1 MHAQVHRSKASHH
14 PVATSWRLTFALL
27 ALGCASGCAGT
38 SGSTS
43 STAWAPGAPRDKTYS
58 RVLVVGVSASEDNR
72 CMFENFLA
80 DELTSPST
88 QVIQSC
94 NQATPVTPPTQE
106 SVARMV
112 AATGAD
118 AVLATRLVGTQAAVQ
133 NDGSRDDR
141 GGYYFKA
148 EGTADAVGPWGF
160 YDLPV
165 VYGQYEN
172 QPSLSLLEGQFSVS
186 SKFYSTQKAILVCS
200 ISTSVKDSDT
210 SDNAIASVAEAIAD
224 RLRSDGLVK

>member
-1 MHAQVHRSKASHH
+1 MNARIPRSKAISR
-14 PVATSWRLTFALL
+14 PAASLSRPALALL
-27 ALGCASGCAGT
+27 ALACAAGCAGT

-43 STAWAPGAPRDKTYS
+43 TWASGAPRDTYS

-72 CMFENFLA
+72 CMFEQFLA
-80 DELTSPST
+80 DQLTSPST

-118 AVLATRLVGTQAAVQ
+118 AVLATRLVGAQAAVQ

-141 GGYYFKA
+141 GGYYFKS
-148 EGTADAVGPWGF
+148 EGITDAVGPWGF

-172 QPSLSLLEGQFSVS
+172 QPALNLLEGGFTVS
-186 SKFYSTQKAILVCS
+186 SNFYSTQKAMLVCT
-200 ISTSVKDSDT
+200 ISTTVKDNDT
-210 SDNAIASVAEAIAD
+210 SDNAIAAMAEAIAD
-224 RLRSDGLVK
+224 RLRHDGLVK

>member
-1 MHAQVHRSKASHH
+1 MNARIRRSRVNSHPAASLSR
-14 PVATSWRLTFALL
+14 PAIALL
-27 ALGCASGCAGT
+27 VLACAAGCAGT

-43 STAWAPGAPRDKTYS
+43 TWASGAPRDTTYS

-72 CMFENFLA
+72 CMFEQFLA
-80 DELTSPST
+80 DQLTSPST

-112 AATGAD
+112 TATGAD
-118 AVLATRLVGTQAAVQ
+118 AVLATRLVGSQAAVQ

-141 GGYYFKA
+141 GGYYFKS
-148 EGTADAVGPWGF
+148 EGVTDAVGPWGF

-172 QPSLSLLEGQFSVS
+172 QPALTMLEGQFTVS
-186 SKFYSTQKAILVCS
+186 SNFYDTQKAMLVATL
-200 ISTSVKDSDT
+200 STTVKDNDT
-210 SDNAIASVAEAIAD
+210 SDNAIAAMAEAIAD
-224 RLRSDGLVK
+224 RLRHDGLVK

>member
-1 MHAQVHRSKASHH
+1 VLSACLV
-14 PVATSWRLTFALL
+14 T
-27 ALGCASGCAGT
+27 GCASG
-38 SGSTS
+38 GSS
-43 STAWAPGAPRDKTYS
+43 STNWASGAPRGNTYS
-58 RVLVVGVSASEDNR
+58 RVLVVGVTPSEDDR

-80 DELTSPST
+80 DQLTSPAT

-94 NQATPVTPPTQE
+94 DQATPVTPPTQE
-106 SVARMV
+106 SVAKMV

-118 AVLATRLVGTQAAVQ
+118 AVLATRLVGAQAAVQ

-172 QPSLSLLEGQFSVS
+172 EPALSVLEGQLTVS
-186 SKFYSTQKAILVCS
+186 SKFYATQSRSLVSTI
-200 ISTSVKDSDT
+200 TTTVKDMDT
-210 SDNAIASVAEAIAD
+210 SDNSIAAVAAAIAN
-224 RLRSDGLVK
+224 RLRSDHLVK

>member
-1 MHAQVHRSKASHH
+1 MNARIRRSKANSH
-14 PVATSWRLTFALL
+14 PSAPLLRPALALL
-27 ALGCASGCAGT
+27 AVACAAGCAGA
-38 SGSTS
+38 SGSS
-43 STAWAPGAPRDKTYS
+43 STWASGAPRGNTYS
-58 RVLVVGVSASEDNR
+58 RVLVVGVSASENNR
-72 CMFENFLA
+72 CMFEEFLA
-80 DELTSPST
+80 DQLTSPST

-94 NQATPVTPPTQE
+94 DQATPVTPPTQE

-118 AVLATRLVGTQAAVQ
+118 AVLATRLVGAQAAVQ

-148 EGTADAVGPWGF
+148 EGMTDAVGPWGF

-172 QPSLSLLEGQFSVS
+172 QPALKLLEGEFTVS
-186 SKFYSTQKAILVCS
+186 TNFYSTQKAMLVCTL
-200 ISTSVKDSDT
+200 STTIKDNDT
-210 SDNAIASVAEAIAD
+210 SDNAIASIAEAIAD
-224 RLRSDGLVK
+224 RVRHDGLVK

>member
-1 MHAQVHRSKASHH
+1 MNACIRRSRASNH
-14 PVATSWRLTFALL
+14 PASSLWGPSIALL
-27 ALGCASGCAGT
+27 ALACAAGCAGT
-38 SGSTS
+38 SGSTTS
-43 STAWAPGAPRDKTYS
+43 WASGAPRDGTYS

-112 AATGAD
+112 EATGAD
-118 AVLATRLVGTQAAVQ
+118 AVLATRFVGAQASVQ

-148 EGTADAVGPWGF
+148 EGTTNAVGPWGF

-172 QPSLSLLEGQFSVS
+172 QPSLSLLEGKLTVS
-186 SKFYSTQKAILVCS
+186 SKFYSTQKSMLVCTL
-200 ISTSVKDSDT
+200 STTVKDNDT
-210 SDNAIASVAEAIAD
+210 SDNAIASLAEAIAD

>member
-1 MHAQVHRSKASHH
+1 MYMRIRHSRTSNHRAASLWK
-14 PVATSWRLTFALL
+14 PAFALL
-27 ALGCASGCAGT
+27 ALACAAGCAGT

-43 STAWAPGAPRDKTYS
+43 STAWASGAPRGTTYS

-80 DELTSPST
+80 DQLTSPST

-94 NQATPVTPPTQE
+94 NQATPVTPPTRE

-118 AVLATRLVGTQAAVQ
+118 AVLATRFVGAQAAVQ

-141 GGYYFKA
+141 GGYYFKD
-148 EGTADAVGPWGF
+148 EGTTDAISPWGF

-172 QPSLSLLEGQFSVS
+172 QPSLSLLEGKLTVS
-186 SKFYSTQKAILVCS
+186 SKFYSTQKAMLVCT
-200 ISTSVKDSDT
+200 IATTVKDNDT
-210 SDNAIASVAEAIAD
+210 SDNAIASIAEAIAD
-224 RLRSDGLVK
+224 RLRRDGLVK

>member
-1 MHAQVHRSKASHH
+1 MHAHIRRSRPSPHRVAS
-14 PVATSWRLTFALL
+14 PWRPALALL
-27 ALGCASGCAGT
+27 ALACAAGCAGS

-43 STAWAPGAPRDKTYS
+43 NWASGAPRETTYS
-58 RVLVVGVSASEDNR
+58 RVLVVGVSDSEDNR

-80 DELTSPST
+80 DQLTSPST

-94 NQATPVTPPTQE
+94 DQARPVTPPTQE

-118 AVLATRLVGTQAAVQ
+118 AVLATRLVGAQATTQ
-133 NDGSRDDR
+133 NDGSRDNR

-148 EGTADAVGPWGF
+148 EGTTDAEGPWGF

-172 QPSLSLLEGQFSVS
+172 QSSLSLLEGKFTVS
-186 SKFYSTQKAILVCS
+186 SKFYSTQKSMLVAT
-200 ISTSVKDSDT
+200 ISTTVKDSDT
-210 SDNAIASVAEAIAD
+210 SDNAIAAVAEAIAD
-224 RLRSDGLVK
+224 RLRRDGLAK

>member
-1 MHAQVHRSKASHH
+1 MNARIRRSRAHIHSAASLSR
-14 PVATSWRLTFALL
+14 PALALL
-27 ALGCASGCAGT
+27 ALACAAGCAGT

-43 STAWAPGAPRDKTYS
+43 TGASGGPRDKTYS
-58 RVLVVGVSASEDNR
+58 RVLVVGVSANEDNR

-80 DELTSPST
+80 DQLTSPAT

-118 AVLATRLVGTQAAVQ
+118 AVLATRLVGSQSAVQ

-148 EGTADAVGPWGF
+148 EGVADATGPWGF

-165 VYGQYEN
+165 VYGQYDN
-172 QPSLSLLEGQFSVS
+172 QPALKMLEGKLTVS
-186 SKFYSTQKAILVCS
+186 SSFYDTQKAMLV
-200 ISTSVKDSDT
+200 TTLGTTVKDNDT
-210 SDNAIASVAEAIAD
+210 TDNAIAALAEAIAD
-224 RLRSDGLVK
+224 RVRRDGLVK

>member
-1 MHAQVHRSKASHH
+1 MNARIRRIKTRKYPAT
-14 PVATSWRLTFALL
+14 PAWRPCVAIL
-27 ALGCASGCAGT
+27 ALACAAGCAGT

-43 STAWAPGAPRDKTYS
+43 SWASGAPRDATYS

-88 QVIQSC
+88 EVIQSC
-94 NQATPVTPPTQE
+94 NLASPVTPPTQE

-112 AATGAD
+112 ASSGAD
-118 AVLATRLVGTQAAVQ
+118 AVLATRFVGAQAAVQ

-148 EGTADAVGPWGF
+148 EGTAEEVSPWGF

-172 QPSLSLLEGQFSVS
+172 QPSLSLLAGKFTVS
-186 SKFYSTQKAILVCS
+186 SKFYSTQKAMLVCTL
-200 ISTSVKDSDT
+200 STTVKDTDT
-210 SDNAIASVAEAIAD
+210 SDNAIASIAEAIAD

>member
-1 MHAQVHRSKASHH
+1 MNSHSRRFAASRHAAVSPWWHA
-14 PVATSWRLTFALL
+14 LALL
-27 ALGCASGCAGT
+27 ALACTAGCAGT
-38 SGSTS
+38 SASTS
-43 STAWAPGAPRDKTYS
+43 STWAAGAPRDTTYT

-80 DELTSPST
+80 DQLASPST
-88 QVIQSC
+88 EVIQSC
-94 NQATPVTPPTQE
+94 DQATPVTPPTQE

-118 AVLATRLVGTQAAVQ
+118 AVLATRLVGANAAVQ

-148 EGTADAVGPWGF
+148 EGTANEVGPWGF

-172 QPSLSLLEGQFSVS
+172 QPSLSLLEGEVSVS
-186 SKFYSTQKAILVCS
+186 SNFYSTRKAMLVCT
-200 ISTSVKDSDT
+200 IGTTVKDNDT
-210 SDNAIASVAEAIAD
+210 SDNAIASIAEAIAD
-224 RLRSDGLVK
+224 RLRHDGLVK

>member
-1 MHAQVHRSKASHH
+1 MKAHILWSKSTNRPAAS
-14 PVATSWRLTFALL
+14 PWRPAFALL
-27 ALGCASGCAGT
+27 ALACAAGCAGT

-43 STAWAPGAPRDKTYS
+43 TWASGAPRDKTYS

-80 DELTSPST
+80 DELTGPST

-118 AVLATRLVGTQAAVQ
+118 AVLATRLVGSQAAVQ

-141 GGYYFKA
+141 GGYYFKT
-148 EGTADAVGPWGF
+148 EGTANAVGPWGF

-172 QPSLSLLEGQFSVS
+172 QPSLSVLEGKFTVS
-186 SKFYSTQKAILVCS
+186 SKFYSTQDAMLVCT
-200 ISTSVKDSDT
+200 ISTTIKDSDT

>member
-1 MHAQVHRSKASHH
+1 MTHEFRFAIQTTATRTRTMRILLTALGACL
-14 PVATSWRLTFALL
+14 VA
-27 ALGCASGCAGT
+27 GCASN
-38 SGSTS
+38 GSS
-43 STAWAPGAPRDKTYS
+43 STDWAAGAPRDTTYS

-72 CMFENFLA
+72 CMFEEFLA
-80 DELTSPST
+80 DQLTSPST

-94 NQATPVTPPTQE
+94 DQATPVTPPTQE

-112 AATGAD
+112 TATGAD
-118 AVLATRLVGTQAAVQ
+118 AVLATRLVGDQAAVQ

-148 EGTADAVGPWGF
+148 EGTTDAVGPWGF

-172 QPSLSLLEGQFSVS
+172 QPSLKLLEGQVTVS
-186 SKFYSTQKAILVCS
+186 SKFYATQSRSLVCT
-200 ISTSVKDSDT
+200 ITTTVKDMDT
-210 SDNAIASVAEAIAD
+210 SDNTVAAVAAAIAD
-224 RLRSDGLVK
+224 RLRSDHLVK

>member
-1 MHAQVHRSKASHH
+1 MNARIRRYRVDSHPAASLSR
-14 PVATSWRLTFALL
+14 PALALL
-27 ALGCASGCAGT
+27 SLACAAGCAGT

-43 STAWAPGAPRDKTYS
+43 TWASGAPRDTYS

-72 CMFENFLA
+72 CMFEEFLA
-80 DELTSPST
+80 DQLASPTT

-94 NQATPVTPPTQE
+94 NQATPVTPPTRE

-112 AATGAD
+112 TATGAD
-118 AVLATRLVGTQAAVQ
+118 AVLATRLVGAQAAVQ

-148 EGTADAVGPWGF
+148 EGMTDAVGPWGF

-172 QPSLSLLEGQFSVS
+172 QPALNLLEGGFTVS
-186 SKFYSTQKAILVCS
+186 SNFYSTQKAILVCT
-200 ISTSVKDSDT
+200 ISTTVKDDDT
-210 SDNAIASVAEAIAD
+210 SDNAIAAMAEAIAD
-224 RLRSDGLVK
+224 RLRHDGLVK

>member
-1 MHAQVHRSKASHH
+1 MLV
-14 PVATSWRLTFALL
+14 L
-27 ALGCASGCAGT
+27 AGAAGCAGT

-43 STAWAPGAPRDKTYS
+43 TWASGAPRDKTYA
-58 RVLVVGVSASEDNR
+58 RVLVVGVSASEDDR
-72 CMFENFLA
+72 CMYEEFLA
-80 DELTSPST
+80 DQLTSPST

-94 NQATPVTPPTQE
+94 DQATPVTPPTQE

-118 AVLATRLVGTQAAVQ
+118 AVLATRFVGAQAAVQ
-133 NDGSRDDR
+133 NDGGRDDR

-148 EGTADAVGPWGF
+148 EGTTNAVGPWGF

-172 QPSLSLLEGQFSVS
+172 QPALQLLEGEVTVS
-186 SKFYSTQKAILVCS
+186 SKFYSTQNATLICTL
-200 ISTSVKDSDT
+200 STTVKDNDT
-210 SDNAIASVAEAIAD
+210 SDNAIASIAEAIAD
-224 RLRSDGLVK
+224 RLRRDGLVK

>member
-1 MHAQVHRSKASHH
+1 MYARNLRSTTGRYPALS
-14 PVATSWRLTFALL
+14 PWWPAFALL
-27 ALGCASGCAGT
+27 VLAGNAGCAGN
-38 SGSTS
+38 SSSS
-43 STAWAPGAPRDKTYS
+43 STWASGAPRGTTYS

-80 DELTSPST
+80 DELSSPST

-118 AVLATRLVGTQAAVQ
+118 AVLATRLVGDHAAVQ

-148 EGTADAVGPWGF
+148 EGTANAAGPWGF

-172 QPSLSLLEGQFSVS
+172 QPPLSLLEGEVSVS
-186 SKFYSTQKAILVCS
+186 SNFYSTRKSMLVCT
-200 ISTSVKDSDT
+200 ISTTVKDNDT

-224 RLRSDGLVK
+224 RLRHDGLVK

>member
-1 MHAQVHRSKASHH
+1 MNAHIRRSKASNH
-14 PVATSWRLTFALL
+14 PAASAGRPALAML
-27 ALGCASGCAGT
+27 ALACAAGCAGT

-43 STAWAPGAPRDKTYS
+43 STSWASGAPRDTTYS

-72 CMFENFLA
+72 CMFEEFLA
-80 DELTSPST
+80 DQLTSPST

-106 SVARMV
+106 SVAKMV

-118 AVLATRLVGTQAAVQ
+118 AVLATRLVGAQAAVQ

-141 GGYYFKA
+141 GGDYFKA
-148 EGTADAVGPWGF
+148 EGTADAIGPWGF

-172 QPSLSLLEGQFSVS
+172 QPPLSLLEGQFTVS
-186 SKFYSTQKAILVCS
+186 SKFYSTQKSMLVCT
-200 ISTSVKDSDT
+200 ISTTVKDNDT
-210 SDNAIASVAEAIAD
+210 SDNAIAAVAEAIAD
-224 RLRSDGLVK
+224 RLRRDGLAK

>member
-1 MHAQVHRSKASHH
+1 MRTRTMRILISGLGAC
-14 PVATSWRLTFALL
+14 L
-27 ALGCASGCAGT
+27 AAGCASG
-38 SGSTS
+38 GSS
-43 STAWAPGAPRDKTYS
+43 STGWASGAPRGNTYS

-80 DELTSPST
+80 DQLTSPST

-94 NQATPVTPPTQE
+94 DQASPVTPPTRE
-106 SVARMV
+106 SVAGMV
-112 AATGAD
+112 TATGAD
-118 AVLATRLVGTQAAVQ
+118 AVLATRLVGAQAAVE

-172 QPSLSLLEGQFSVS
+172 QPALSLLEGQVTVS
-186 SKFYSTQKAILVCS
+186 SKFYSTGTQSLVCT
-200 ISTSVKDSDT
+200 ITTTVKDVDT
-210 SDNAIASVAEAIAD
+210 SDNGIAAVAAAIAD
-224 RLRSDGLVK
+224 RLRDDHLVK

>member
-1 MHAQVHRSKASHH
+1 MTRDVQFDIQTTPMRTRTMGLLL
-14 PVATSWRLTFALL
+14 PVLGACLVT
-27 ALGCASGCAGT
+27 GCASGG
-38 SGSTS
+38 SSSTS
-43 STAWAPGAPRDKTYS
+43 WASAAPRNGTYT

-80 DELTSPST
+80 DQLTSPST

-118 AVLATRLVGTQAAVQ
+118 AVLATRLVGTQASVQ

-141 GGYYFKA
+141 GGYYFKN
-148 EGTADAVGPWGF
+148 EGMIDAAGPWGF

-172 QPSLSLLEGQFSVS
+172 QPALSLLEGQATVS
-186 SKFYSTQKAILVCS
+186 SKFYATRSQSLVCT
-200 ISTSVKDSDT
+200 ITTTVKDLDT
-210 SDNAIASVAEAIAD
+210 SDNTAASVAAAIAA

>member
-1 MHAQVHRSKASHH
+1 MNHDIHLAIR
-14 PVATSWRLTFALL
+14 ATAVRTAAMRILL
-27 ALGCASGCAGT
+27 PALGAWLVAGCT
-38 SGSTS
+38 SNGSS
-43 STAWAPGAPRDKTYS
+43 STDWAASAPRDHSYS

-72 CMFENFLA
+72 CMFEEFLA

-94 NQATPVTPPTQE
+94 DQATPVTPPTRD

-118 AVLATRLVGTQAAVQ
+118 AVLATRFVGAQAAVQ

-141 GGYYFKA
+141 GGYYFKS
-148 EGTADAVGPWGF
+148 EGTTDAAGPWGV

-172 QPSLSLLEGQFSVS
+172 QPSLSLLEGQVTVS
-186 SKFYSTQKAILVCS
+186 SKFYATQGPALVST
-200 ISTSVKDSDT
+200 ISTTVKDNDT
-210 SDNAIASVAEAIAD
+210 SDNAVASIAEAIAD
-224 RLRSDGLVK
+224 RLRRDGLVK